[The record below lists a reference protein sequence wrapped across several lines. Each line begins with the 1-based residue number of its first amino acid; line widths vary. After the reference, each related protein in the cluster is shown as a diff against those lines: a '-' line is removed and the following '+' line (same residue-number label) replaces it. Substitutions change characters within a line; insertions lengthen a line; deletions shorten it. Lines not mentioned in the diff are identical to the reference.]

1 MEKIQKDFKEISQ
14 MLPLINTRYTIRD
27 FMTIYT
33 RSKFDSVNIE
43 IEQYFQQYKEIEG
56 HKLIFILFDCIKRKI
71 DFN

>member
-43 IEQYFQQYKEIEG
+43 I
-56 HKLIFILFDCIKRKI
+56 
-71 DFN
+71 